1 MLKDGFTYKELL
13 SLSLSEQVSLI
24 AEWIF
29 DDCLPSHSFHAYENL
44 FLICEYHE
52 IAMAVSAIVG
62 MAGCLS
68 RIEQHETSDAEQS
81 YIVRIAPVSHQSSLN
96 QLLLALY
103 KELLKE
109 HPEEITMWDGNPSPL
124 SLKTFYKQ
132 NLAVRSLW
140 GVLPFGIPLL
150 SDERQREAISHLCG
164 KADSGSA
171 LKALESAFTR
181 DGLSVPFADPVAQVW
196 RMMPQ
201 PLYDLNIPKV
211 HAFSANGL
219 IVHNTTL
226 ARVFAKAVNCGKR
239 NGDACGECVHCLTH
253 TNPHEYDS
261 SLIGRVDAV
270 RALREDLRSRHVGG
284 YRTVIFDEAQTS
296 SREAQAALLPLVEEP
311 PQDTFFVFRGLSLGK
326 HKMPVR
332 GHFS

>member
-1 MLKDGFTYKELL
+1 M
-13 SLSLSEQVSLI
+13 
-24 AEWIF
+24 IF
-29 DDCLPSHSFHAYENL
+29 ADCLPSQSFHAYESL
-44 FLICEYHE
+44 FLICEHHE

-68 RIEQHETSDAEQS
+68 WIEQHETSDAEQA

-103 KELLKE
+103 KEHLKE
-109 HPEEITMWDGNPSPL
+109 HPEGITMWDGSPSPL
-124 SLKTFYKQ
+124 SLKTFYK
-132 NLAVRSLW
+132 RSLADEFM
-140 GVLPFGIPLL
+140 GELPFGRYG
-150 SDERQREAISHLCG
+150 SHEENRNYAISHLCE
-164 KADSGSA
+164 KADSWSTLDA
-171 LKALESAFTR
+171 LKNAFTN
-181 DGLSVPFADPVAQVW
+181 DGLSVPFADPVAQVL
-196 RMMPQ
+196 RMSPQ
-201 PLYDLNIPKV
+201 PLYDMNIPKV

-296 SREAQAALLPLVEEP
+296 LREAQAALLPLVEEP
-311 PQDTFFVFRGLSLGK
+311 PQDTFFVFRGLSLGIFFVK
-326 HKMPVR
+326 NCRM
-332 GHFS
+332 G